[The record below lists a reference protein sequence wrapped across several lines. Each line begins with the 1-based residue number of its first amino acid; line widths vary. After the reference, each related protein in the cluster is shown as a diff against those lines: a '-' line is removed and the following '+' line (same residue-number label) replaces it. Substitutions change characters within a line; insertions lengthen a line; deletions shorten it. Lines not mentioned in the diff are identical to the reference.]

1 MKVITTAIKNEG
13 GSLMTRTLMMNDL
26 KAMKRDPML
35 MMVLAM
41 PFLMILVFHLAINL
55 LSFLVP
61 FKTAFIYLFAN
72 LMPMTAGGILGL
84 QILED
89 KDQQL
94 LRFYAVT
101 PLTLKGYFLYK
112 GIVTFLITFLG
123 TAIIY
128 IGITGQIPLEM
139 VFYEALIGV
148 LCTFGMGKIAKNKV
162 QGMVLFK
169 PMDSLALLPCMRL
182 LGDNRYDKLLK
193 LLPWDYT
200 YQVEVMHEQNLGV
213 YLIYLLVVICL
224 ILVIVKHLSINDQ

>member
-1 MKVITTAIKNEG
+1 
-13 GSLMTRTLMMNDL
+13 MTRTLMINDL

-35 MMVLAM
+35 VMVLVM
-41 PFLMILVFHLAINL
+41 PFLMILVFHVTMQL
-55 LSFLVP
+55 LRFLVP
-61 FKTAFIYLFAN
+61 FKTAFVYLFAN

-112 GIVTFLITFLG
+112 GMLTFLITFLG

-128 IGITGQIPLEM
+128 IGITGRMPLEM

-148 LCTFGMGKIAKNKV
+148 LCTFAIGKIAKNKV

-182 LGDNRYDKLLK
+182 LGDNRYDSLLK

-200 YQVEVMHEQNLGV
+200 YQVEVMSDQSIGT
-213 YLIYLLVVICL
+213 YLIYLLSVSCL
-224 ILVIVKHLSINDQ
+224 IFVIVRRLSMNDQ

>member
-1 MKVITTAIKNEG
+1 
-13 GSLMTRTLMMNDL
+13 MTRILMINDL

-35 MMVLAM
+35 VMVLVM
-41 PFLMILVFHLAINL
+41 PFLMILVFHVAMQL
-55 LSFLVP
+55 LRFLVP
-61 FKTAFIYLFAN
+61 FKTAFVYLFAN

-94 LRFYAVT
+94 LRFYAVA

-112 GIVTFLITFLG
+112 GMLTFLITFLG

-128 IGITGQIPLEM
+128 VGITGRMPLEM

-148 LCTFGMGKIAKNKV
+148 LCTFAIGKIAKNKV

-182 LGDNRYDKLLK
+182 LGDNRYDSLLK

-200 YQVEVMHEQNLGV
+200 YQVEVMSDQSIGT
-213 YLIYLLVVICL
+213 YLIYLLSVSCL
-224 ILVIVKHLSINDQ
+224 IFVIVRRLSMNDQ